1 MARWEPDARG
11 RLLRTAVDL
20 FAEQGYEAT
29 TTAQIAQRAGLTRT
43 TLFRLFPDK
52 REILFQGQDDLI
64 TVGVDAVHRTP
75 ADAPAI
81 AAAAAAVAAIADAH
95 VADRAGSRRI
105 TGLIAASPELRE
117 RAAFKRSS
125 ITEALQAALRER
137 TGSHRLAGLLTDV
150 AVRSYYDGFDVWIS
164 TDDDR
169 SFSAVVLDEL
179 ADGEAAL
186 RRLAGEL
193 TGPVPGRGARS
204 RA

>member
-64 TVGVDAVHRTP
+64 AVGLDAVHRTP

-81 AAAAAAVAAIADAH
+81 EAAAAAVTAMADAH

-105 TGLIAASPELRE
+105 TGLIDASPELRE

-125 ITEALQAALRER
+125 ITGALQAALRER
-137 TGSHRLAGLLTDV
+137 AGDHRRAGLLTDV

-169 SFSAVVLDEL
+169 SFSDAVLDEL
-179 ADGEAAL
+179 AECRRAL
-186 RRLAGEL
+186 RGLVAEA
-193 TGPVPGRGARS
+193 TDPV
-204 RA
+204 